1 MDGRRGA
8 ENIMRS
14 RLPTSRSTGI
24 GAAGA
29 CFALLIGIGCSSNNE
44 PPADSG
50 GTGGTG
56 GTGMQGVGGANAGK
70 GGTGGTGTTTGG
82 SSGAG
87 GTGASGGTGGTNS
100 VGGTGAGGQAGKPGS
115 GGGAGTGATMGGRPG
130 SAGSGG
136 ASGSGTGGA
145 SGTGVGGTNA
155 MGGRPGTGGSGAGGA
170 PMGGR
175 SMGGSSGGGAPAAG
189 AGGSGGSGGNFD
201 PCPATDPC
209 KILPLGDSITF
220 GIQYEGAYR
229 VELFHKALAD
239 GKKITYV
246 GSQTNGPSMV
256 DNMAFPKS
264 HEGHSGYTIDQMK
277 PFAMTTDVTYKPN
290 IITLHIGTN
299 DTYGSSPSGAPMR
312 LQALVDLITSTY
324 PDTLLVVAKIVPYP
338 SQAANVK
345 LINDSIPDTVNSR
358 AMQGKHVIMVDCNT
372 GFMTSSM
379 LSSDSIHPNQTGY
392 NFMGDQFYA
401 GISKYLH

>member
-1 MDGRRGA
+1 
-8 ENIMRS
+8 
-14 RLPTSRSTGI
+14 
-24 GAAGA
+24 
-29 CFALLIGIGCSSNNE
+29 
-44 PPADSG
+44 
-50 GTGGTG
+50 
-56 GTGMQGVGGANAGK
+56 MQGVGGASAGK
-70 GGTGGTGTTTGG
+70 GGTGSATGG
-82 SSGAG
+82 SG
-87 GTGASGGTGGTNS
+87 GTGASGGSAGTPTTTGGT
-100 VGGTGAGGQAGKPGS
+100 GS
-115 GGGAGTGATMGGRPG
+115 GGHAGTPGTGGASGGTAMAGHPG

-136 ASGSGTGGA
+136 TSVSSGGAPASGGMP
-145 SGTGVGGTNA
+145 A
-155 MGGRPGTGGSGAGGA
+155 MGGRPGTGGSSAGSS

-175 SMGGSSGGGAPAAG
+175 SATGGTGSGGAPPAAG
-189 AGGSGGSGGNFD
+189 AGGTGGSGGDFD

-246 GSQTNGPSMV
+246 GSQMNGPSMV
-256 DNMAFPKS
+256 DNMPFPHN

-277 PFAMTTDVTYKPN
+277 PFAMTTDVPYMPN

-299 DTYGSSPSGAPMR
+299 DTYGSTPSGAPMR

-324 PDTLLVVAKIVPYP
+324 PNTLLVVAKIVPYP
-338 SQAANVK
+338 SQAANTK

-358 AMQGKHVIMVDCNT
+358 AMQGKHVIMADCNT

-401 GISKYLH
+401 VISKYLH